1 MGSKM
6 EKVTRA
12 LALFIYYS
20 FARYFPTQPVP
31 SWRFGY
37 ALRRLL
43 LKRIFD
49 SCGEGVIVKC
59 GAYFGS
65 GSGIRVGHRAQI
77 GDNSRIDHSV
87 DIGDDVL
94 MGPDVVIMTG
104 GHAYLDPDTPINQQ
118 GAVPR
123 KPVTIGRDVWI
134 GTRVIILPGV
144 QIGEGAVIGA
154 SSVVTK
160 NIPAF
165 AVAAGNPARV
175 VKWRKQ
181 PMGDTTA

>member
-1 MGSKM
+1 MNKIIRTIS
-6 EKVTRA
+6 
-12 LALFIYYS
+12 LIIYYS
-20 FARYFPTQPVP
+20 FARRFPTRPVP
-31 SWRFGY
+31 GWRVGY

-43 LKRIFD
+43 VKRIFD
-49 SCGEGVIVKC
+49 SCGDGVIIKC
-59 GAYFGS
+59 GAYFGT

-104 GHAYLDPDTPINQQ
+104 GHAYLDPETLINQQ

-123 KPVTIGRDVWI
+123 KPVKIGRDVWI

-165 AVAAGNPARV
+165 AVAAGNPARI

-181 PMGDTTA
+181 PMNEIGA

>member
-1 MGSKM
+1 MNKII
-6 EKVTRA
+6 RA
-12 LALFIYYS
+12 ISLVIYYGL
-20 FARYFPTQPVP
+20 ARRLPTQPVP
-31 SWRFGY
+31 GWRFGY

-43 LKRIFD
+43 VKRMFD
-49 SCGEGVIVKC
+49 SCGDGVIVKC

-65 GSGIRVGHRAQI
+65 GSGIRVGNRAQI

-104 GHAYLDPDTPINQQ
+104 GHAYLDPNMPINKQ

-123 KPVTIGRDVWI
+123 KACKIGRDVWI

-165 AVAAGNPARV
+165 SVAVGNPARV

-181 PMGDTTA
+181 PMDEVAV